1 MDELRK
7 KLDEQIAK
15 VVVGHRTPTDVL
27 LAAILLGGH
36 VLLEGVPGTAKTLLA
51 RAFARATGLE
61 FNRIQFTPDMLP
73 ADVTGTMT
81 IRDGQLEFRPGPLFA
96 NVVLADE
103 INRTPPKT
111 QAALLEAMG
120 EAQVTID
127 SQTRPLPDPFFVV
140 ATQNPIEYEGTYP
153 LPEAQLDR
161 FLMKLDIG
169 YPSEQDEAKLLTL
182 ARSGVSP
189 ATLGDVD
196 TVTSAAELLELRRLV
211 DATTVSPEVIDYTAT
226 LVRATRDLPA
236 VEVGASPRAGV
247 HLLASARF
255 TARANGR
262 DFVIPDDVAAM
273 AAFVL
278 THRLVMR
285 PEAQIEHYLPSDAI
299 AAVMAGTP
307 IPR

>member
-81 IRDGQLEFRPGPLFA
+81 IRDGQLGFRPGPLFA

-120 EAQVTID
+120 ESQVTID

-182 ARSGVSP
+182 TRSGVSP

-196 TVTSAAELLELRRLV
+196 AVTSAAELLELRRLV